1 MLRWLTA
8 LTKLQVGQTR
18 KEVQR
23 PTYVCGSL
31 TSTEWTIGTVLTA
44 QLRPKNQA
52 GILSIVHD
60 SQHVAQTISGKE
72 FVAEASCFL
81 VLMRFQRS
89 CALRTWLLARR
100 RLAFLLSGEGARPSR
115 LRLPC
120 QWLIVPTQSSRGDLI
135 PEHTTGR
142 LDVPE
147 CQLHRIHAPAREP
160 PQRRVPPNPQAR
172 EPRNPLL
179 PLSRMIVKRPYS
191 GRFV

>member
-1 MLRWLTA
+1 M
-8 LTKLQVGQTR
+8 
-18 KEVQR
+18 
-23 PTYVCGSL
+23 
-31 TSTEWTIGTVLTA
+31 IGTVLAA
-44 QLRPKNQA
+44 QLRPKKPA

-60 SQHVAQTISGKE
+60 SQHVAQSISGKE

-89 CALRTWLLARR
+89 CALRTWLLAGR
-100 RLAFLLSGEGARPSR
+100 RLAFLFSGEGARPSR

-147 CQLHRIHAPAREP
+147 CQLHQIHAPAREP
-160 PQRRVPPNPQAR
+160 PQRRFPPNPQAR
-172 EPRNPLL
+172 EPGNLL
-179 PLSRMIVKRPYS
+179 LRRFPRFGNRPDS
-191 GRFV
+191 

>member
-1 MLRWLTA
+1 M
-8 LTKLQVGQTR
+8 
-18 KEVQR
+18 
-23 PTYVCGSL
+23 

-44 QLRPKNQA
+44 QLRPKNPA

-60 SQHVAQTISGKE
+60 SQHVAQSISGKE

-120 QWLIVPTQSSRGDLI
+120 QWLIVPTQSSRVYLI

-142 LDVPE
+142 WHCPE
-147 CQLHRIHAPAREP
+147 CQLHRIHDPARAP
-160 PQRRVPPNPQAR
+160 PQRRFPPNPPAPQ
-172 EPRNPLL
+172 PGNLL
-179 PLSRMIVKRPYS
+179 LRR
-191 GRFV
+191 GQW